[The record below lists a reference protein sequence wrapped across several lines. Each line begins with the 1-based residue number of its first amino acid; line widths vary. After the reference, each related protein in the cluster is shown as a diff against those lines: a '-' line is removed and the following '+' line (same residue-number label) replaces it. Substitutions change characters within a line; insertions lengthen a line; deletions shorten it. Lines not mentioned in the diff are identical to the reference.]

1 MKAGAI
7 GNLTRVSCAALA
19 CSASF
24 AVLADP
30 PTDVMNIVRETD
42 IKWVANPLVPGL
54 ASAVVQGNPSDSG
67 NPYVIRVRFAPNT
80 MSPPHFHPEARYIVV
95 LKGTW
100 WVGSG
105 PKWDKEATTP
115 VPAGSFV
122 IHHANN
128 IHYDGAKDEEVLLQ
142 IIGVGPSATIPVDES
157 GQPKK

>member
-54 ASAVVQGNPSDSG
+54 ASGRARQPE
-67 NPYVIRVRFAPNT
+67 RFRQSVCNSRALRAQHDEPAAF
-80 MSPPHFHPEARYIVV
+80 SP
-95 LKGTW
+95 
-100 WVGSG
+100 
-105 PKWDKEATTP
+105 
-115 VPAGSFV
+115 
-122 IHHANN
+122 
-128 IHYDGAKDEEVLLQ
+128 
-142 IIGVGPSATIPVDES
+142 
-157 GQPKK
+157 